1 LNIRGFDGINA
12 RVTKIIIIVVIA
24 ALILDTLSLKVYDL
38 YSKDPTSIL
47 RSFVFIII
55 SLIYCIGQYVILKFV
70 NAGSKEIKTLEALHF
85 NSLHNVITI
94 IQYILTGILVYV
106 VLEIILTSQYST
118 ASISIATTISCVLAS
133 SMLVLLTW
141 RFISWFKADRNLVV
155 FLYGLS
161 SGVLAI
167 TGVILFVFV
176 DVVISS
182 TKPDS
187 IMPKVGGTGL
197 FIAPGTI
204 NGLLD
209 NTYIIFSVLSF
220 LLTWI
225 ATSMLLRHNSRKIG
239 SVKYWVVVTVPLI
252 YFASQFFSLLF
263 NIFVPLLRSDPVFY
277 GILLTFIFTFS
288 KLAGGIFFGIAFWI
302 IARNI
307 RQDSIVRKYMIM
319 SAYGLILLFISYQVN
334 GIVVTSYPPFGLV
347 SISFMGL
354 ASYLISVG
362 IYAAAISVSEDTK
375 LRQSIRKIAV
385 RESSLL
391 DSIGSAEMEH
401 QIEKRVLASTK
412 AAKYSMIEQSG
423 IESSLTDEDMK
434 QYVEFVLSEIKRKK
448 ENGSEVQ

>member
-1 LNIRGFDGINA
+1 MNRNS
-12 RVTKIIIIVVIA
+12 RVTKIIIAVVIA
-24 ALILDTLSLKVYDL
+24 ALIVDTLSLKVYDL
-38 YSKDPTSIL
+38 YSKDPTSASRI
-47 RSFVFIII
+47 FVFVII
-55 SLIYCIGQYVILKFV
+55 SLIYCIGQYIILKFIKI
-70 NAGSKEIKTLEALHF
+70 GSKEIKALEVLHF

-94 IQYILTGILVYV
+94 VQYILTVILVYV
-106 VLEIILTSQYST
+106 VLQILLTSQYST
-118 ASISIATTISCVLAS
+118 AAISIAATISCILAF
-133 SMLVLLTW
+133 SMLALLTW
-141 RFISWFKADRNLVV
+141 RFITWFKTNRDLVV

-161 SGVLAI
+161 SAVLAI
-167 TGVILFVFV
+167 TSVLLFVFV

-225 ATSMLLRHNSRKIG
+225 ATSMLLRHYSRKTG
-239 SVKYWVVVTVPLI
+239 RAKYWVVVTIPLI

-263 NIFVPLLRSDPVFY
+263 NVFVPLLRSDPVFY

-288 KLAGGIFFGIAFWI
+288 KLAGGIFFGIAFWT
-302 IARNI
+302 IARSI
-307 RQDSIVRKYMIM
+307 RNDSIVRKYMIM
-319 SAYGLILLFISYQVN
+319 SAFGLILLFISYQVN

-347 SISFMGL
+347 TISFMGL
-354 ASYLISVG
+354 ASYLILVG

-375 LRQSIRKIAV
+375 LRQSIRRIAV

-391 DSIGSAEMEH
+391 DSIGSAEMVR
-401 QIEKRVLASTK
+401 QIEKRVLASTR
-412 AAKYSMIEQSG
+412 AAKYSMIEQTG
-423 IESSLTDEDMK
+423 IESSLTEEDVK
-434 QYVEFVLSEIKRKK
+434 QYLEIVLSEIKNKK
-448 ENGSEVQ
+448 ENGSEVSKV